1 MQIPVVFA
9 MPEEST
15 SLLRQQI
22 CRGESGIQDVTTSV
36 SRIDSARAEA
46 WKKEDEDHV
55 KDLIQKTV
63 GFRHVDAH
71 VTGVMVSCWLGQG
84 NFFLDYV
91 LIIST

>member
-1 MQIPVVFA
+1 MAQTSTRFVASTMQIPVVFA

-22 CRGESGIQDVTTSV
+22 YRGKSGIQDVTTSV

-63 GFRHVDAH
+63 GFRHVDTH
-71 VTGVMVSCWLGQG
+71 VTGVMVSC
-84 NFFLDYV
+84 
-91 LIIST
+91 